1 MKEYERFTSEG
12 YFEITGEQKKY
23 LTAFICQADYTDELS
38 FYKSLDIL
46 TNQYYD
52 QLLDKEQSENLSQSR
67 QYILKMGMEEAKKVL
82 LIIARK

>member
-1 MKEYERFTSEG
+1 MKEYERFTSED

-52 QLLDKEQSENLSQSR
+52 QLLDKEKSENLSQSR

>member
-1 MKEYERFTSEG
+1 MKEYERFTSED

>member
-1 MKEYERFTSEG
+1 MKEYERFTSED

-23 LTAFICQADYTDELS
+23 LTTFICQADYTDELS

-52 QLLDKEQSENLSQSR
+52 QLLDKEKSENLSQSR

>member
-1 MKEYERFTSEG
+1 MKEYERFTSED

-52 QLLDKEQSENLSQSR
+52 QLLDKEKSENLSQSR
-67 QYILKMGMEEAKKVL
+67 QSILKMGMEEAKKVL

>member
-1 MKEYERFTSEG
+1 MKEYERFTSED

-23 LTAFICQADYTDELS
+23 LTSFICQADYTDELS

-52 QLLDKEQSENLSQSR
+52 QLLDKEKSENLSQSR